1 MNGAPLV
8 RESSPQGCPTHHLPP
23 GWKRDLALEHCGLRA
38 AIRPGLVLGEANRF
52 LVIQDPISGER
63 HTLTNAQAAVLLRSN
78 GSRSLQTIAKEI
90 VAANSMETNDAE
102 AAVHSILCALI
113 ERGLLVLKPD
123 PGVAASLRPS
133 PRR

>member
-8 RESSPQGCPTHHLPP
+8 RESSLQGCPTHHLPC
-23 GWKRDLALEHCGLRA
+23 GWKRDLAIERCGLRA

-52 LVIQDPISGER
+52 LVIQDPVSGER
-63 HTLTNAQAAVLLRSN
+63 HTLTQAQAAVLLRSN

-90 VAANSMETNDAE
+90 VAANSMKTNDAE

-113 ERGLLVLKPD
+113 ERGLLVLKSD
-123 PGVAASLRPS
+123 PSAAAGLGPS